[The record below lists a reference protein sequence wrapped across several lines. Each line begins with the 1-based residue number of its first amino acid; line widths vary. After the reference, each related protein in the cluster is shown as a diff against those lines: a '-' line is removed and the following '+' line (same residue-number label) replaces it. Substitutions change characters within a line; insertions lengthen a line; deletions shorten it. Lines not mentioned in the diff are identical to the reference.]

1 MSLRF
6 RKSINLGG
14 GAKINLSKS
23 GVGYSIGT
31 KGARITKRA
40 NGGSKTT
47 LSVPG
52 TGISYVKESKGK
64 RKTSNTSEGGT
75 TGGSMG
81 DTGGSMGSTGGP
93 KKRNTLLWVLGW
105 LSIFPLPLTI
115 LLLRKREMTPGKKYG
130 FIVAAW
136 SVYLIMAAVANKN
149 DKSTNHSSSQVEQS
163 AVFQGE
169 KSKISEIT
177 FGNGE
182 DITVKIGETG
192 VGGKVKVTSNDLFYY
207 PNDGDVT
214 FVSANPEVVRISPLR
229 TSGSDVYYTLEAVNP
244 GETYVYAT
252 SKDGTITS
260 ERIKVTVPQ
269 PIEVEKIDLD
279 GSVGELALSQSI
291 KIPVIISPENAD
303 NQQVSWDTSDASIV
317 SVDQDGTI
325 TGIKGGTAVI
335 TAKAYNGISSSMEV
349 TVNPSKKL
357 MNLRVNY
364 TRDDDNNIGDEW
376 SYTTE
381 INGENTRG
389 EYIVSAGES
398 IKLHA
403 KFVEEDDKPD
413 TGEVTKTYKV
423 TEEDL
428 VNGFTVPMELYVKEN
443 GGRNSG
449 KRAHF
454 NVEYNFTAK

>member
-1 MSLRF
+1 MGLRF

-14 GAKINLSKS
+14 GAKINFSKS

-31 KGARITKRA
+31 KGARITKKA

-52 TGISYVKESKGK
+52 TGISYVKESKDK
-64 RKTSNTSEGGT
+64 RKAFNTSEGGT
-75 TGGSMG
+75 KGGSMG
-81 DTGGSMGSTGGP
+81 NTGGP

-115 LLLRKREMTPGKKYG
+115 LLLRKKEMTPGKKYG

-149 DKSTNHSSSQVEQS
+149 DKSTNRSSSQVEQS
-163 AVFQGE
+163 TVLQGE

-192 VGGKVKVTSNDLFYY
+192 VGGEVKVTSNDWFYY

-214 FVSANPEVVRISPLR
+214 FASANSEIVRISPLR
-229 TSGSDVYYTLEAVNP
+229 VSGSDVYYTIEAVNP

-260 ERIKVTVPQ
+260 EKIKVTVPQ

-279 GSVGELALSQSI
+279 GPVEELALSQSI

-303 NQQVSWDTSDASIV
+303 NQQISWDISDASVV

-376 SYTTE
+376 SYMTE
-381 INGENTRG
+381 INGEVARG
-389 EYIVSAGES
+389 DYIVSAGEF

-413 TGEVTKTYKV
+413 TGEVTQTYKV

-428 VNGFTVPMELYVKEN
+428 ENGFTVPMELYVKEN

-454 NVEYNFTAK
+454 KVEYKFTVK

>member
-1 MSLRF
+1 MGLRF

-14 GAKINLSKS
+14 GAKINFSKS

-31 KGARITKRA
+31 KGARITKKA

-52 TGISYVKESKGK
+52 TGISYVKESKDK
-64 RKTSNTSEGGT
+64 RKAFNTSEGGT
-75 TGGSMG
+75 KGGSMG
-81 DTGGSMGSTGGP
+81 NTGGP

-115 LLLRKREMTPGKKYG
+115 LLLRKKEMTPGKKYG
-130 FIVAAW
+130 FIVVAW

-149 DKSTNHSSSQVEQS
+149 DKSTNRSFSQVEQS
-163 AVFQGE
+163 TVLQGE

-192 VGGKVKVTSNDLFYY
+192 VVGKVKVTSNDWFYY

-214 FVSANPEVVRISPLR
+214 FASANSEVVRISPLR
-229 TSGSDVYYTLEAVNP
+229 VSGSDVYYTIEAVNP

-260 ERIKVTVPQ
+260 EKIKVTVPQ

-279 GSVGELALSQSI
+279 GPVEELALSQSI

-303 NQQVSWDTSDASIV
+303 NQQISWDISDASVV

-376 SYTTE
+376 SYMTE
-381 INGENTRG
+381 INGEVARG
-389 EYIVSAGES
+389 DYIVSAGEF

-413 TGEVTKTYKV
+413 TGEVTQTYKV

-428 VNGFTVPMELYVKEN
+428 ENGFTVPMELYVKEN

-454 NVEYNFTAK
+454 KVEYKFTVK

>member
-1 MSLRF
+1 MGLRF

-31 KGARITKRA
+31 KGARITKKA
-40 NGGSKTT
+40 SGGSKTT
-47 LSVPG
+47 LAVPG

-64 RKTSNTSEGGT
+64 RKASNTSEDGT

-81 DTGGSMGSTGGP
+81 NTGGP

-115 LLLRKREMTPGKKYG
+115 LLLRKKEMKPGKKYG

-149 DKSTNHSSSQVEQS
+149 DKSTNHSSSQLEQS
-163 AVFQGE
+163 TVFQGE

-214 FVSANPEVVRISPLR
+214 FSSANSEVVRISPLR
-229 TSGSDVYYTLEAVNP
+229 ISGGDVYYTLEAVNP
-244 GETYVYAT
+244 GETYVYAS

-260 ERIKVTVPQ
+260 EKIKVTVPQ
-269 PIEVEKIDLD
+269 PVEVEKIDLD
-279 GSVGELALSQSI
+279 DPVGELALSQSI

-303 NQQVSWDTSDASIV
+303 NQQVSWETSDASVV

-349 TVNPSKKL
+349 TVNPSKKF

-381 INGENTRG
+381 INGENTGRD
-389 EYIVSAGES
+389 YVVTAGES
-398 IKLHA
+398 IKLRI
-403 KFVEEDDKPD
+403 KFVEEDDNPD
-413 TGEVTKTYKV
+413 VGEAEKTYKV
-423 TEEDL
+423 TGADL
-428 VNGFTVPMELYVKEN
+428 ENGFTVPLELYVKEN

-454 NVEYNFTAK
+454 NVEYNFTVK

>member
-1 MSLRF
+1 MGLRF

-31 KGARITKRA
+31 KGARITKKA

-52 TGISYVKESKGK
+52 TGISYVKESRGK
-64 RKTSNTSEGGT
+64 RKAANTSEGGG

-81 DTGGSMGSTGGP
+81 NAGGP

-105 LSIFPLPLTI
+105 LCIFPLPLTI
-115 LLLRKREMTPGKKYG
+115 LLLRKKEMTPGKKYG
-130 FIVAAW
+130 FIVAVW
-136 SVYLIMAAVANKN
+136 SVYLIMAAVASKN
-149 DKSTNHSSSQVEQS
+149 DKPSSHSSSQIEQS
-163 AVFQGE
+163 AVSQGE
-169 KSKISEIT
+169 KNKISAIT

-192 VGGKVKVTSNDLFYY
+192 VGGKVKVTSDELFYY
-207 PNDGDVT
+207 PQDGDVA
-214 FVSANPEVVRISPLR
+214 FVSENSEIVRISLSR
-229 TSGSDVYYTLEAVNP
+229 ISDDDVYYTLEAMNP

-260 ERIKVTVPQ
+260 DKIKVTVPQ

-279 GSVGELALSQSI
+279 GTVRELALSQSI
-291 KIPVIISPENAD
+291 KIPVVVSPENAD
-303 NQQVSWDTSDASIV
+303 NQQVSWDTSDASVI

-381 INGENTRG
+381 INGENTGRD
-389 EYIVSAGES
+389 YVVTAGES
-398 IKLHA
+398 IKLRI
-403 KFVEEDDKPD
+403 KIVEEDDNPD
-413 TGEVTKTYKV
+413 VGEAEKTYKV
-423 TEEDL
+423 TEADL
-428 VNGFTVPMELYVKEN
+428 ENGFTVPLELYVKEN

-449 KRAHF
+449 KSAHF
-454 NVEYNFTAK
+454 NVEYSFTVK

>member
-1 MSLRF
+1 MGLRF

-31 KGARITKRA
+31 KGARITKKA

-52 TGISYVKESKGK
+52 TGISYVKESRGK
-64 RKTSNTSEGGT
+64 RKTANTSEGGG

-81 DTGGSMGSTGGP
+81 NTGGP
-93 KKRNTLLWVLGW
+93 KKRNTLLWVIGW
-105 LSIFPLPLTI
+105 LCVFPLPLTI
-115 LLLRKREMTPGKKYG
+115 LLLRKKEMAPGKKYG
-130 FIVAAW
+130 VIVAVW
-136 SVYLIMAAVANKN
+136 SVYLIMAAVASKN
-149 DKSTNHSSSQVEQS
+149 DKPSSHSSSQIEQS
-163 AVFQGE
+163 AVSQGE
-169 KSKISEIT
+169 KNKISAIKFDT
-177 FGNGE
+177 GE

-192 VGGKVKVTSNDLFYY
+192 VGGKVKVTSDEFLHY
-207 PNDGDVT
+207 PQDGDVA
-214 FVSANPEVVRISPLR
+214 FVSANSEIVRISLSR
-229 TSGSDVYYTLEAVNP
+229 ISGDDVYYTLEAMNP

-260 ERIKVTVPQ
+260 DKIKVTVPQ
-269 PIEVEKIDLD
+269 PIEIEKIDLD
-279 GSVGELALSQSI
+279 GTVRELALSQSI
-291 KIPVIISPENAD
+291 KIPVVVSPENAD
-303 NQQVSWDTSDASIV
+303 NQQVSWDTSDASVV

-381 INGENTRG
+381 INGENTGRD
-389 EYIVSAGES
+389 YVVTAGES
-398 IKLHA
+398 IKLRI
-403 KFVEEDDKPD
+403 KIVEEDDNPD
-413 TGEVTKTYKV
+413 VGEAEKTYKV
-423 TEEDL
+423 TEADL
-428 VNGFTVPMELYVKEN
+428 ENGFTVPLELYVKEN

-449 KRAHF
+449 KSAHF
-454 NVEYNFTAK
+454 NVEYSFTVK

>member
-1 MSLRF
+1 MGLRF

-14 GAKINLSKS
+14 GAKINFSKS

-31 KGARITKRA
+31 KGARITKKA

-52 TGISYVKESKGK
+52 TGISYVKESKDK
-64 RKTSNTSEGGT
+64 RKAFNTSEGGT
-75 TGGSMG
+75 KGGSMG
-81 DTGGSMGSTGGP
+81 NTGGP

-115 LLLRKREMTPGKKYG
+115 LLLRKKEMTPGKKYG

-149 DKSTNHSSSQVEQS
+149 DKSTNRSFSQVEQS
-163 AVFQGE
+163 TVLQGE

-192 VGGKVKVTSNDLFYY
+192 VGGKVKVTSNDWFYY

-214 FVSANPEVVRISPLR
+214 FASANSEIVRISPLR
-229 TSGSDVYYTLEAVNP
+229 VSGSDVYYTIEAVNP

-260 ERIKVTVPQ
+260 EKIKVTVPQ

-279 GSVGELALSQSI
+279 GPVEELALSQSI

-303 NQQVSWDTSDASIV
+303 NQQISWDISDASVV

-376 SYTTE
+376 SYMTE
-381 INGENTRG
+381 INGEVARG
-389 EYIVSAGES
+389 DYIVSAGEF

-413 TGEVTKTYKV
+413 TGEVTQTYKV

-428 VNGFTVPMELYVKEN
+428 ENGFTVPMELYVKEN

-454 NVEYNFTAK
+454 KVEYKFTVK

>member
-1 MSLRF
+1 MGLRF

-14 GAKINLSKS
+14 GAKINFSKS

-31 KGARITKRA
+31 KGARITKKA

-52 TGISYVKESKGK
+52 TGISYVKESKDK
-64 RKTSNTSEGGT
+64 RKAFNTSEGGT
-75 TGGSMG
+75 KGGSMG
-81 DTGGSMGSTGGP
+81 NTGGP

-115 LLLRKREMTPGKKYG
+115 LLLRKKEMTPGKKYG

-149 DKSTNHSSSQVEQS
+149 DKSTNRSFSQVEQS
-163 AVFQGE
+163 TVLQGE

-192 VGGKVKVTSNDLFYY
+192 VGGEVKVTSNDWFYY

-214 FVSANPEVVRISPLR
+214 FASANSEIVRISPLR
-229 TSGSDVYYTLEAVNP
+229 VSGSDVYYTIEAVNP

-260 ERIKVTVPQ
+260 EKIKVTVPQ

-279 GSVGELALSQSI
+279 GPVEELALSQSI

-303 NQQVSWDTSDASIV
+303 NQQISWDISDASVV

-376 SYTTE
+376 SYMTE
-381 INGENTRG
+381 INGEVARG
-389 EYIVSAGES
+389 DYIVSAGEF

-413 TGEVTKTYKV
+413 TGEVTQTYKV

-428 VNGFTVPMELYVKEN
+428 ENGFTVPMELYVKEN

-454 NVEYNFTAK
+454 KVEYKFTVK

>member
-1 MSLRF
+1 MGLRF

-31 KGARITKRA
+31 KGARITKKA
-40 NGGSKTT
+40 SGGSKTT

-64 RKTSNTSEGGT
+64 RKASNTSEGGT

-81 DTGGSMGSTGGP
+81 NTGGP

-115 LLLRKREMTPGKKYG
+115 LLLRKKEMKPGKKYG

-149 DKSTNHSSSQVEQS
+149 DKSTNHSSSQLEQS
-163 AVFQGE
+163 TVFQGE
-169 KSKISEIT
+169 KSKISEIK

-192 VGGKVKVTSNDLFYY
+192 VGGKVKVTSDDLFYY

-214 FVSANPEVVRISPLR
+214 FASANPEVVRISPLR
-229 TSGSDVYYTLEAVNP
+229 TSGSDVYYTLEAVKP
-244 GETYVYAT
+244 GETYIYAT
-252 SKDGTITS
+252 V
-260 ERIKVTVPQ
+260 R
-269 PIEVEKIDLD
+269 
-279 GSVGELALSQSI
+279 ELALSQSI
-291 KIPVIISPENAD
+291 KIPVVISPENAD
-303 NQQVSWDTSDASIV
+303 NQQVSWETSDASVV

-335 TAKAYNGISSSMEV
+335 TAKAYNGISSSMEM

-381 INGENTRG
+381 INGENTGRD
-389 EYIVSAGES
+389 YVVTAGES
-398 IKLHA
+398 IKLRI
-403 KFVEEDDKPD
+403 KFVEEDDNPD
-413 TGEVTKTYKV
+413 VGEAEKTYKV
-423 TEEDL
+423 TGADL
-428 VNGFTVPMELYVKEN
+428 ENGFTVPLELYVKEN

-454 NVEYNFTAK
+454 NVEYNFTVK

>member
-1 MSLRF
+1 M
-6 RKSINLGG
+6 
-14 GAKINLSKS
+14 
-23 GVGYSIGT
+23 
-31 KGARITKRA
+31 
-40 NGGSKTT
+40 
-47 LSVPG
+47 
-52 TGISYVKESKGK
+52 
-64 RKTSNTSEGGT
+64 
-75 TGGSMG
+75 GGSMG
-81 DTGGSMGSTGGP
+81 NTGGP

-115 LLLRKREMTPGKKYG
+115 LLLRKKEMKPGKKYG

-149 DKSTNHSSSQVEQS
+149 DKSTNHSSSQLEQS
-163 AVFQGE
+163 TVFQGE
-169 KSKISEIT
+169 KSKISEIK

-192 VGGKVKVTSNDLFYY
+192 VGGKVKVTSDDLFYY

-214 FVSANPEVVRISPLR
+214 FASANPEVVRISPLR
-229 TSGSDVYYTLEAVNP
+229 TSGSDVYYTLEAVKP
-244 GETYVYAT
+244 GETYIYAT

-260 ERIKVTVPQ
+260 DKIKVTVPQ

-279 GSVGELALSQSI
+279 GTVRELALSQSI
-291 KIPVIISPENAD
+291 KIPVVISPENAD
-303 NQQVSWDTSDASIV
+303 NQQVSWETSDASVV

-376 SYTTE
+376 SYMTE
-381 INGENTRG
+381 INGEVARG
-389 EYIVSAGES
+389 DYIVSAGEF

-413 TGEVTKTYKV
+413 TGEVTQTYKV

-428 VNGFTVPMELYVKEN
+428 ENGFTVPMELYVKEN

-454 NVEYNFTAK
+454 KVEYKFTVK

>member
-1 MSLRF
+1 MGLRF

-14 GAKINLSKS
+14 GAKINFSKS

-31 KGARITKRA
+31 KGARITKKA

-52 TGISYVKESKGK
+52 TGISYVKESRGK
-64 RKTSNTSEGGT
+64 RKTANTSEGGG

-81 DTGGSMGSTGGP
+81 NTGGP

-105 LSIFPLPLTI
+105 LCVFPLPLTI
-115 LLLRKREMTPGKKYG
+115 LLLRKKEMAPGKKYG
-130 FIVAAW
+130 VIVAVW
-136 SVYLIMAAVANKN
+136 SVYLIMAAVASKN
-149 DKSTNHSSSQVEQS
+149 DKPSSHSSSQIEQS
-163 AVFQGE
+163 AVSQGE
-169 KSKISEIT
+169 KNKISAIKFDT
-177 FGNGE
+177 GE

-192 VGGKVKVTSNDLFYY
+192 VGGKVKVTSDEFLHY
-207 PNDGDVT
+207 PQDGDVA
-214 FVSANPEVVRISPLR
+214 FVSANSEIVRISLSR
-229 TSGSDVYYTLEAVNP
+229 ISGDDVYYTLEAMNP

-260 ERIKVTVPQ
+260 DKIKVTVPQ
-269 PIEVEKIDLD
+269 PIEIEKIDLD
-279 GSVGELALSQSI
+279 GTVRELALSQSI
-291 KIPVIISPENAD
+291 KIPVVVSPENAD
-303 NQQVSWDTSDASIV
+303 NQQVSWDTSDASVV

-381 INGENTRG
+381 INGENTGRD
-389 EYIVSAGES
+389 YVVTAGES
-398 IKLHA
+398 IKLRI
-403 KFVEEDDKPD
+403 KIVEEDDNPD
-413 TGEVTKTYKV
+413 VGEAEKTYKV
-423 TEEDL
+423 TEADL
-428 VNGFTVPMELYVKEN
+428 ENGFTVPLELYVKEN

-449 KRAHF
+449 KSAHF
-454 NVEYNFTAK
+454 NVEYSFTVK

>member
-1 MSLRF
+1 MGLRF

-14 GAKINLSKS
+14 GAKINFSKS

-31 KGARITKRA
+31 KGARITKKA

-52 TGISYVKESKGK
+52 TGISYVKESKDK
-64 RKTSNTSEGGT
+64 RKAFNTSEGGT
-75 TGGSMG
+75 KGGSMG
-81 DTGGSMGSTGGP
+81 NTGGP

-115 LLLRKREMTPGKKYG
+115 LLLRKKEMTPGKKYG

-136 SVYLIMAAVANKN
+136 SVHLIMAAVANKN
-149 DKSTNHSSSQVEQS
+149 DKSTNRSSSQVEQS
-163 AVFQGE
+163 TVLQGE

-192 VGGKVKVTSNDLFYY
+192 VGGKVKVTSNDWLYD

-214 FVSANPEVVRISPLR
+214 FASANSEIVRISPLR
-229 TSGSDVYYTLEAVNP
+229 VSGSDVYYTIEAVNP

-260 ERIKVTVPQ
+260 EKIKVTVPQ

-279 GSVGELALSQSI
+279 GPVEELALSQSI

-303 NQQVSWDTSDASIV
+303 NQQISWDISDASVV

-376 SYTTE
+376 SYMTE
-381 INGENTRG
+381 INGEVARG
-389 EYIVSAGES
+389 DYIVSAGEF

-413 TGEVTKTYKV
+413 TGEVTQTYKV

-428 VNGFTVPMELYVKEN
+428 ENGFTVPMELYVKEN

-454 NVEYNFTAK
+454 KVEYKFTVK

>member
-1 MSLRF
+1 MGLRF

-31 KGARITKRA
+31 KGARITKKA

-52 TGISYVKESKGK
+52 TGISYVKESRGK
-64 RKTSNTSEGGT
+64 RKTANTSEGGG

-81 DTGGSMGSTGGP
+81 NTGGP

-105 LSIFPLPLTI
+105 LCVFPLPLTI
-115 LLLRKREMTPGKKYG
+115 LLLRKKEMAPSKKYG
-130 FIVAAW
+130 VIVAVW
-136 SVYLIMAAVANKN
+136 SVYLIMAAVASKN
-149 DKSTNHSSSQVEQS
+149 DKPSSHSSSQIEQS
-163 AVFQGE
+163 AVSQGE
-169 KSKISEIT
+169 KNKISAIKFDT
-177 FGNGE
+177 GE

-192 VGGKVKVTSNDLFYY
+192 VGGKVKVTSDEFLHY
-207 PNDGDVT
+207 PQDGDVA
-214 FVSANPEVVRISPLR
+214 FVSANSEIVRISLSR
-229 TSGSDVYYTLEAVNP
+229 ISGDDVYYTLEAMNP

-260 ERIKVTVPQ
+260 DKIKVTVPQ
-269 PIEVEKIDLD
+269 PIEIEKIDLD
-279 GSVGELALSQSI
+279 GTVRELALSQSI
-291 KIPVIISPENAD
+291 KIPVVVSPENAD
-303 NQQVSWDTSDASIV
+303 NQQVSWDTSDASVV

-335 TAKAYNGISSSMEV
+335 TVKAYNGISSSMEV

-381 INGENTRG
+381 INGENTGRD
-389 EYIVSAGES
+389 YVVTAGES
-398 IKLHA
+398 IKLRI
-403 KFVEEDDKPD
+403 KIVEEDDNPD
-413 TGEVTKTYKV
+413 VGEAEKTYKV
-423 TEEDL
+423 TEADL
-428 VNGFTVPMELYVKEN
+428 ENGFTVPLELYVKEN

-449 KRAHF
+449 KSAHF
-454 NVEYNFTAK
+454 NVEYSFTVK

>member
-115 LLLRKREMTPGKKYG
+115 LLLRKKEMTPGKKYG

-149 DKSTNHSSSQVEQS
+149 DQSTNHSSSQVEQS
-163 AVFQGE
+163 TAFQGE
-169 KSKISEIT
+169 KSKIGEIT

-182 DITVKIGETG
+182 GITVKIGETG
-192 VGGKVKVTSNDLFYY
+192 VGGKVKVTSNDLFYD
-207 PNDGDVT
+207 PSDGDVT
-214 FVSANPEVVRISPLR
+214 FVSANSEVVKISPLR

-303 NQQVSWDTSDASIV
+303 NQQISWDTSDASVV

-364 TRDDDNNIGDEW
+364 TRDDDNNIGYEW

-381 INGENTRG
+381 INGEVTRG
-389 EYIVSAGES
+389 EHIVSAGES

-413 TGEVTKTYKV
+413 IGEVTKTYKV

>member
-1 MSLRF
+1 MGLRF

-31 KGARITKRA
+31 KGARITKKA

-52 TGISYVKESKGK
+52 TGISYVKESRGK
-64 RKTSNTSEGGT
+64 RKTANTSEGGG

-81 DTGGSMGSTGGP
+81 NTGGP

-105 LSIFPLPLTI
+105 LCIFPLSLTI
-115 LLLRKREMTPGKKYG
+115 LLLRKKEMTPGKKYG
-130 FIVAAW
+130 FIVAVW
-136 SVYLIMAAVANKN
+136 SVYLIMAAVASKN
-149 DKSTNHSSSQVEQS
+149 DKPSSHSSSQIEQS
-163 AVFQGE
+163 AVSQGE
-169 KSKISEIT
+169 KNKISAIKFDT
-177 FGNGE
+177 GE

-192 VGGKVKVTSNDLFYY
+192 VGGKVKVTSDEFLHY
-207 PNDGDVT
+207 PQDGDVA
-214 FVSANPEVVRISPLR
+214 FVSANSEIVRISLSR
-229 TSGSDVYYTLEAVNP
+229 ISGDDVYYTLEAMNP

-260 ERIKVTVPQ
+260 DKIKVTVPQ
-269 PIEVEKIDLD
+269 PIEIEKIDLD
-279 GSVGELALSQSI
+279 GTVRELALSQSI
-291 KIPVIISPENAD
+291 KIPVVVSPENAD
-303 NQQVSWDTSDASIV
+303 NQQVSWDTSDASVV

-381 INGENTRG
+381 INGENTGRD
-389 EYIVSAGES
+389 YVVTAGES
-398 IKLHA
+398 IKLRI
-403 KFVEEDDKPD
+403 KIVEEDDNPD
-413 TGEVTKTYKV
+413 VGEAEKTYKV
-423 TEEDL
+423 TEADL
-428 VNGFTVPMELYVKEN
+428 ENGFTVPLELYVKEN

-449 KRAHF
+449 KSAHF
-454 NVEYNFTAK
+454 NVEYSFTVK

>member
-1 MSLRF
+1 MGLRF

-14 GAKINLSKS
+14 GAKINFSKS

-31 KGARITKRA
+31 KGARITKKA

-52 TGISYVKESKGK
+52 TGISYVKESKDK
-64 RKTSNTSEGGT
+64 RKAFNTSEGGT
-75 TGGSMG
+75 KGGSMG
-81 DTGGSMGSTGGP
+81 NTGGP

-115 LLLRKREMTPGKKYG
+115 LLLRKKEMTPGKKYG
-130 FIVAAW
+130 FIVVAW

-149 DKSTNHSSSQVEQS
+149 DKSTNRSFSQVEQS
-163 AVFQGE
+163 TVLQGE

-192 VGGKVKVTSNDLFYY
+192 VGGKVKVTSNDWFYY

-214 FVSANPEVVRISPLR
+214 FASANSEVVRISPLR
-229 TSGSDVYYTLEAVNP
+229 VSGSDVYYTIEAVNP

-260 ERIKVTVPQ
+260 EKIKVTVPQ

-279 GSVGELALSQSI
+279 GPVEELALSQSI

-303 NQQVSWDTSDASIV
+303 NQQISWDISDASVV

-376 SYTTE
+376 SYMTE
-381 INGENTRG
+381 INGEVARG
-389 EYIVSAGES
+389 DYIVSAGEF

-413 TGEVTKTYKV
+413 TGEVTQTYKV

-428 VNGFTVPMELYVKEN
+428 ENGFTVPMELYVKEN

-454 NVEYNFTAK
+454 KVEYKFTVK

>member
-1 MSLRF
+1 MGLRF

-31 KGARITKRA
+31 KGARITKKA
-40 NGGSKTT
+40 SGGSKTT

-64 RKTSNTSEGGT
+64 RKASNTSEDGT

-81 DTGGSMGSTGGP
+81 NTGGP

-115 LLLRKREMTPGKKYG
+115 LLLRKKEMKPGKKYG

-149 DKSTNHSSSQVEQS
+149 DKSTNHSSSQLEQS
-163 AVFQGE
+163 TVFQGE

-214 FVSANPEVVRISPLR
+214 FSSANSEVVRISPLR
-229 TSGSDVYYTLEAVNP
+229 ISGGDVYYTLEAVNP
-244 GETYVYAT
+244 GETYVYAS

-260 ERIKVTVPQ
+260 EKIKVTVPQ
-269 PIEVEKIDLD
+269 PVEVEKIDLD
-279 GSVGELALSQSI
+279 DPVGELALSQSI

-303 NQQVSWDTSDASIV
+303 NQQVSWETSDASVV

-349 TVNPSKKL
+349 TVNPSKKF

-381 INGENTRG
+381 INGENTGRD
-389 EYIVSAGES
+389 YVVTAGES
-398 IKLHA
+398 IKLRI
-403 KFVEEDDKPD
+403 KFVEEDDNPD
-413 TGEVTKTYKV
+413 VGEAEKTYKV
-423 TEEDL
+423 TGADL
-428 VNGFTVPMELYVKEN
+428 ENGFTVPLELYVKEN

-454 NVEYNFTAK
+454 NVEYNFTVK

>member
-1 MSLRF
+1 MGLRF

-14 GAKINLSKS
+14 GAKINFSKS

-31 KGARITKRA
+31 KEARITKKA

-52 TGISYVKESKGK
+52 TGISYVKESKDK
-64 RKTSNTSEGGT
+64 RKAFNTSEGGT
-75 TGGSMG
+75 KGGSMG
-81 DTGGSMGSTGGP
+81 NTGGP

-115 LLLRKREMTPGKKYG
+115 LLLRKKEMTPGKKYG

-149 DKSTNHSSSQVEQS
+149 DKSTNRSSSQVEQTT
-163 AVFQGE
+163 VLQGE

-192 VGGKVKVTSNDLFYY
+192 VGGKVKVTSNDWLYD

-214 FVSANPEVVRISPLR
+214 FASANSEIVRISPLR
-229 TSGSDVYYTLEAVNP
+229 VSGSDVYYTIEAVNP

-260 ERIKVTVPQ
+260 EKIKVTVPQ

-279 GSVGELALSQSI
+279 GPVEELALSQSI

-303 NQQVSWDTSDASIV
+303 NQQISWDISDASVV

-376 SYTTE
+376 SYMTE
-381 INGENTRG
+381 INGEVARG
-389 EYIVSAGES
+389 DYIVSAGEF

-413 TGEVTKTYKV
+413 TGEVTQTYKV

-428 VNGFTVPMELYVKEN
+428 ENGFTVPMELYVKEN

-454 NVEYNFTAK
+454 KVEYKFTVK

>member
-1 MSLRF
+1 MGLRF

-14 GAKINLSKS
+14 GAKINFSKS

-31 KGARITKRA
+31 KGARITKKA

-52 TGISYVKESKGK
+52 TGISYVKESKDK
-64 RKTSNTSEGGT
+64 RKAFNTSEGGT
-75 TGGSMG
+75 KGGSMG
-81 DTGGSMGSTGGP
+81 NTGGP

-115 LLLRKREMTPGKKYG
+115 LLLRKKEMTPGKKYG

-149 DKSTNHSSSQVEQS
+149 DKSTNRSFSQVEQS
-163 AVFQGE
+163 TVLQGE

-192 VGGKVKVTSNDLFYY
+192 VGGKVKVTSNDWLYD

-214 FVSANPEVVRISPLR
+214 FASANSEIVRISPLR
-229 TSGSDVYYTLEAVNP
+229 VSGSDVYYTIEAVNP

-260 ERIKVTVPQ
+260 EKIKVTVPQ

-279 GSVGELALSQSI
+279 GPVEELALSQSI

-303 NQQVSWDTSDASIV
+303 NQQISWDISDASVV

-376 SYTTE
+376 SYMTE
-381 INGENTRG
+381 INGEVARG
-389 EYIVSAGES
+389 DYIVSAGEF

-413 TGEVTKTYKV
+413 TGEVTQTYKV

-428 VNGFTVPMELYVKEN
+428 ENGFTVPMELYVKEN

-454 NVEYNFTAK
+454 KVEYKFTVK

>member
-1 MSLRF
+1 MGLRF

-14 GAKINLSKS
+14 GAKINFSKS

-31 KGARITKRA
+31 KGARITKKA

-52 TGISYVKESKGK
+52 TGISYVKESKDK
-64 RKTSNTSEGGT
+64 RKAFNTSEGGT
-75 TGGSMG
+75 KGGSMG
-81 DTGGSMGSTGGP
+81 NTGGP

-115 LLLRKREMTPGKKYG
+115 LLLRKKEMTPGKKYG

-149 DKSTNHSSSQVEQS
+149 DKSTNRSSSQVEQS
-163 AVFQGE
+163 TVLQGE

-192 VGGKVKVTSNDLFYY
+192 VGGKVKVTSNDWLYD

-214 FVSANPEVVRISPLR
+214 FASANSEIVRISPLR
-229 TSGSDVYYTLEAVNP
+229 VSGSDVYYTIEAVNP

-260 ERIKVTVPQ
+260 EKIKVTVPQ

-279 GSVGELALSQSI
+279 GPVEELALSQSI

-303 NQQVSWDTSDASIV
+303 NQQISWDISDASVV

-376 SYTTE
+376 SYMTE
-381 INGENTRG
+381 INGEVARG
-389 EYIVSAGES
+389 DYIVSAGEF

-413 TGEVTKTYKV
+413 TGEVTQTYKV

-428 VNGFTVPMELYVKEN
+428 ENGFTVPMELYVKEH

-454 NVEYNFTAK
+454 KVEYKFTVK

>member
-1 MSLRF
+1 MGLRF

-14 GAKINLSKS
+14 GAKINFSKS

-31 KGARITKRA
+31 KGARITKKA

-52 TGISYVKESKGK
+52 TGISYVKESKDK
-64 RKTSNTSEGGT
+64 RKAFNTSEGGT
-75 TGGSMG
+75 KGGSMG
-81 DTGGSMGSTGGP
+81 NTGGP

-115 LLLRKREMTPGKKYG
+115 LLLRKKEMTPGKKYG

-149 DKSTNHSSSQVEQS
+149 DKSTNRSFSQVEQS
-163 AVFQGE
+163 TVLQGE

-192 VGGKVKVTSNDLFYY
+192 VGGKVKVTSNDWFYY

-214 FVSANPEVVRISPLR
+214 FASANSEVVRISPLR
-229 TSGSDVYYTLEAVNP
+229 VSGSDVYYTIEAVNP

-260 ERIKVTVPQ
+260 EKIKVTVPQ

-279 GSVGELALSQSI
+279 GPVEELALSQSI

-303 NQQVSWDTSDASIV
+303 NQQISWDISDASVV

-357 MNLRVNY
+357 MNIRVNY

-376 SYTTE
+376 SYMTE
-381 INGENTRG
+381 INGEVARG
-389 EYIVSAGES
+389 DYIVSAGEF

-413 TGEVTKTYKV
+413 TGEVTQTYKV

-428 VNGFTVPMELYVKEN
+428 ENGFTVPMELYVKEN

-454 NVEYNFTAK
+454 KVEYKFTVK

>member
-1 MSLRF
+1 MGLRF

-23 GVGYSIGT
+23 GVGYSVGT
-31 KGARITKRA
+31 KGARITKKA

-52 TGISYVKESKGK
+52 TGISYVKESRGK
-64 RKTSNTSEGGT
+64 RKAANTSEGGG

-81 DTGGSMGSTGGP
+81 NTGGP

-105 LSIFPLPLTI
+105 LCIFPLPLTI
-115 LLLRKREMTPGKKYG
+115 LLLRKKEMTPGKKYG
-130 FIVAAW
+130 FIVAVW
-136 SVYLIMAAVANKN
+136 SVYLIMAAVASKK
-149 DKSTNHSSSQVEQS
+149 DKPSSHSSSQIEQS
-163 AVFQGE
+163 AVSQGE
-169 KSKISEIT
+169 KNKISAIT

-192 VGGKVKVTSNDLFYY
+192 VGGKVKVTSDELFYS
-207 PNDGDVT
+207 PQDGDVA
-214 FVSANPEVVRISPLR
+214 FVSANSEIVRISFSR
-229 TSGSDVYYTLEAVNP
+229 ISDDDVYYTLEAMNP

-260 ERIKVTVPQ
+260 DKIKVTVPQ

-279 GSVGELALSQSI
+279 GTVRELALSQSI
-291 KIPVIISPENAD
+291 KIPVVISPENAD
-303 NQQVSWDTSDASIV
+303 NQQVSWDTSDASVV

-381 INGENTRG
+381 INGENTGRD
-389 EYIVSAGES
+389 YIVTAGES
-398 IKLHA
+398 IKLRI
-403 KFVEEDDKPD
+403 KFVEEDDNPD
-413 TGEVTKTYKV
+413 VGEAEKTYKV

-428 VNGFTVPMELYVKEN
+428 ENGFTVPLELYVKEN

-449 KRAHF
+449 KSAHF
-454 NVEYNFTAK
+454 NVEYNFTVK

>member
-1 MSLRF
+1 MGLRF

-31 KGARITKRA
+31 KGARITKKA

-52 TGISYVKESKGK
+52 TGISYVKESRGK
-64 RKTSNTSEGGT
+64 RKAANTSEGGG
-75 TGGSMG
+75 TGGRMG
-81 DTGGSMGSTGGP
+81 NTGGP

-105 LSIFPLPLTI
+105 LCIFPLPLTI
-115 LLLRKREMTPGKKYG
+115 LLLRKKEMAPGKKYG
-130 FIVAAW
+130 FIVAVW
-136 SVYLIMAAVANKN
+136 SVYLIMAAVASKN
-149 DKSTNHSSSQVEQS
+149 DKPSSHSSSQIEQS
-163 AVFQGE
+163 AVSQGE
-169 KSKISEIT
+169 KNKISAIT

-182 DITVKIGETG
+182 DITVKVGETG
-192 VGGKVKVTSNDLFYY
+192 VGGKVKVTSDELFYY
-207 PNDGDVT
+207 PQDGDVA
-214 FVSANPEVVRISPLR
+214 FVSANSEIVRISLSR
-229 TSGSDVYYTLEAVNP
+229 ISDDEVYYTLEAMNP

-260 ERIKVTVPQ
+260 DKIKVTVPQ

-279 GSVGELALSQSI
+279 GTVRELALSQSI
-291 KIPVIISPENAD
+291 KIPVVVSPENAD
-303 NQQVSWDTSDASIV
+303 NQQVSWDTSDASVI

-381 INGENTRG
+381 INGENTGRD
-389 EYIVSAGES
+389 YVVTAGES
-398 IKLHA
+398 IKLRI
-403 KFVEEDDKPD
+403 KIVEEDDNPD
-413 TGEVTKTYKV
+413 VGEAEITYKV
-423 TEEDL
+423 TEADL
-428 VNGFTVPMELYVKEN
+428 ENGFTVPLELYVKEN

-449 KRAHF
+449 KSAHF
-454 NVEYNFTAK
+454 NVEYNFTVK

>member
-1 MSLRF
+1 MGLRF

-31 KGARITKRA
+31 KGARITKKA
-40 NGGSKTT
+40 SGGSKTT

-64 RKTSNTSEGGT
+64 RKASNTSEDGT

-81 DTGGSMGSTGGP
+81 NTGGP

-115 LLLRKREMTPGKKYG
+115 LLLRKKEMKPGKKYG

-149 DKSTNHSSSQVEQS
+149 DKSTNHSSSQLEQS
-163 AVFQGE
+163 TVFQGE

-192 VGGKVKVTSNDLFYY
+192 VGGKVKVTSNDWFYY

-214 FVSANPEVVRISPLR
+214 FASANSEVVRISPLR
-229 TSGSDVYYTLEAVNP
+229 VSGSDVYYTIEAVNP
-244 GETYVYAT
+244 GETYVYAS

-260 ERIKVTVPQ
+260 EKIKVTVPQ

-279 GSVGELALSQSI
+279 GPVEELALSQSI

-303 NQQVSWDTSDASIV
+303 NQQISWDISDASVV

-376 SYTTE
+376 SYMTE
-381 INGENTRG
+381 INGEVARG
-389 EYIVSAGES
+389 DYIVSAGEF

-413 TGEVTKTYKV
+413 TGEVTQTYKV

-428 VNGFTVPMELYVKEN
+428 ENGFTVPMELYVKEN

-454 NVEYNFTAK
+454 KVEYKFTVK

>member
-1 MSLRF
+1 MGLRF

-31 KGARITKRA
+31 KGARITKKA
-40 NGGSKTT
+40 SGGSKTT

-52 TGISYVKESKGK
+52 TGISHVKESKGK
-64 RKTSNTSEGGT
+64 RKASNTSEDGT

-81 DTGGSMGSTGGP
+81 NTGGP

-115 LLLRKREMTPGKKYG
+115 LLLRKKEMKPGKKYG

-149 DKSTNHSSSQVEQS
+149 DKSTNHSSSQLEQS
-163 AVFQGE
+163 TVFQGE

-214 FVSANPEVVRISPLR
+214 FSSANSEVVRISPLR
-229 TSGSDVYYTLEAVNP
+229 ISGGDVYYTLEAVNP
-244 GETYVYAT
+244 GETYVYAS

-260 ERIKVTVPQ
+260 EKIKVTVPQ
-269 PIEVEKIDLD
+269 PVEVEKIDLD
-279 GSVGELALSQSI
+279 DPVGELALSQSI

-303 NQQVSWDTSDASIV
+303 NQQVSWETSDASVV

-349 TVNPSKKL
+349 TVNPSKKF

-381 INGENTRG
+381 INGENTGRD
-389 EYIVSAGES
+389 YVVTAGES
-398 IKLHA
+398 IKLRI
-403 KFVEEDDKPD
+403 KFVEEDDNPD
-413 TGEVTKTYKV
+413 VGEAEKTYKV
-423 TEEDL
+423 TGADL
-428 VNGFTVPMELYVKEN
+428 ENGFTVPLELYVKEN

-454 NVEYNFTAK
+454 NVEYNFTVK

>member
-1 MSLRF
+1 MGLRF

-31 KGARITKRA
+31 KGARITKKA

-52 TGISYVKESKGK
+52 TGISYVKESRGK
-64 RKTSNTSEGGT
+64 RKTANTSEGGG

-81 DTGGSMGSTGGP
+81 NTGGP

-105 LSIFPLPLTI
+105 LCVFPLPLTI
-115 LLLRKREMTPGKKYG
+115 LLLRKKEMAPGKKYG
-130 FIVAAW
+130 VIVAVW
-136 SVYLIMAAVANKN
+136 SVYLIMAAVASKN
-149 DKSTNHSSSQVEQS
+149 DKPSSHSSSQIEQS
-163 AVFQGE
+163 AVSQGE
-169 KSKISEIT
+169 KNKISAIKFDT
-177 FGNGE
+177 GE

-192 VGGKVKVTSNDLFYY
+192 VGGKVKVTSDEFLHY
-207 PNDGDVT
+207 PQDGDVA
-214 FVSANPEVVRISPLR
+214 FVSANSEIVRISLSR
-229 TSGSDVYYTLEAVNP
+229 ISGDDVYYTLEAMNP

-260 ERIKVTVPQ
+260 DKIKVTVPQ
-269 PIEVEKIDLD
+269 PIEIEKIDLD
-279 GSVGELALSQSI
+279 GTVRELALSQSI
-291 KIPVIISPENAD
+291 KIPVVVSPENAD
-303 NQQVSWDTSDASIV
+303 NQQVSWDTSDASVV

-381 INGENTRG
+381 INGENTGRD
-389 EYIVSAGES
+389 YVVTAGES
-398 IKLHA
+398 IKLRI
-403 KFVEEDDKPD
+403 KIVEEDDNPD
-413 TGEVTKTYKV
+413 VGEAEKTYKV
-423 TEEDL
+423 TEADL
-428 VNGFTVPMELYVKEN
+428 ENGFTVPLELYVKEN

-449 KRAHF
+449 KSAHF
-454 NVEYNFTAK
+454 NVEYSFTMK

>member
-1 MSLRF
+1 MGLRF

-23 GVGYSIGT
+23 GVGYSVGT
-31 KGARITKRA
+31 KGARITKKA

-52 TGISYVKESKGK
+52 TGISYVKESRGK
-64 RKTSNTSEGGT
+64 RKAANTSEGGG

-81 DTGGSMGSTGGP
+81 NTGGP

-105 LSIFPLPLTI
+105 LCIFPLPLTI
-115 LLLRKREMTPGKKYG
+115 LLLRKKEMTPGKKYG
-130 FIVAAW
+130 FIVAVW
-136 SVYLIMAAVANKN
+136 SVYLIMAAVASKK
-149 DKSTNHSSSQVEQS
+149 DKPSSHSSSQIEQS
-163 AVFQGE
+163 AVSQGE
-169 KSKISEIT
+169 KNKISAIT

-192 VGGKVKVTSNDLFYY
+192 VGGKVKVTSDELFYS
-207 PNDGDVT
+207 PQDGDVA
-214 FVSANPEVVRISPLR
+214 FVSANSEIVRISLSR
-229 TSGSDVYYTLEAVNP
+229 ISDDDVYYTLEAMNP

-260 ERIKVTVPQ
+260 DKIKVTVPQ

-279 GSVGELALSQSI
+279 GTVRELALSQSL
-291 KIPVIISPENAD
+291 KIPVVISPENAD
-303 NQQVSWDTSDASIV
+303 NQQVSWDTSDASVI

-357 MNLRVNY
+357 MNLNVNY
-364 TRDDDNNIGDEW
+364 TRDDDNNIGGEW

-381 INGENTRG
+381 INGENTGRD
-389 EYIVSAGES
+389 YVVTAGES
-398 IKLHA
+398 IKLRI
-403 KFVEEDDKPD
+403 KIVEEDDNPD
-413 TGEVTKTYKV
+413 VGEAEKTYKI
-423 TEEDL
+423 TEADL
-428 VNGFTVPMELYVKEN
+428 EHGFTVPLELYVKEN

-449 KRAHF
+449 KSAHF
-454 NVEYNFTAK
+454 NVEYNFTVK

>member
-1 MSLRF
+1 MGLRF

-31 KGARITKRA
+31 KGARITKKA
-40 NGGSKTT
+40 SGGSKTT

-64 RKTSNTSEGGT
+64 RKASNTSEDGT

-81 DTGGSMGSTGGP
+81 NTGGP

-115 LLLRKREMTPGKKYG
+115 LLLRKKEMKPGKKYG

-149 DKSTNHSSSQVEQS
+149 DKSTNHSSSQLEQS
-163 AVFQGE
+163 TVFQGE

-214 FVSANPEVVRISPLR
+214 FSSANSEVVRISPLR
-229 TSGSDVYYTLEAVNP
+229 ISGGDVYYTLEAVNP
-244 GETYVYAT
+244 GETYVYAS

-260 ERIKVTVPQ
+260 EKIKVTVPQ
-269 PIEVEKIDLD
+269 PVEVEKIDLD
-279 GSVGELALSQSI
+279 DPVGELALSQSI

-303 NQQVSWDTSDASIV
+303 NQQVSWETSDASVV

-349 TVNPSKKL
+349 TVNPSKKF

-381 INGENTRG
+381 INGENTGRD
-389 EYIVSAGES
+389 YVVTAGES
-398 IKLHA
+398 IKLRI
-403 KFVEEDDKPD
+403 KFVEEDDNPD
-413 TGEVTKTYKV
+413 VGEAEKTYKV
-423 TEEDL
+423 TGADL
-428 VNGFTVPMELYVKEN
+428 ENGFTVPLELYVKEN

-449 KRAHF
+449 KSAHF
-454 NVEYNFTAK
+454 NVEYNFTVK